1 MDDPRL
7 ETPGENETEHPEF
20 TPYAPVPV
28 EAPPKPED
36 APPAESSEA

>member
-7 ETPGENETEHPEF
+7 ETPVETDGEF

-36 APPAESSEA
+36 APPREKEKD

>member
-7 ETPGENETEHPEF
+7 DNPTDEDREF
-20 TPYAPVPV
+20 TPYAPVPT

-36 APPAESSEA
+36 APPNEPAQD